1 MQHIDLAEKQIPFPV
16 AATTC
21 YLVSELSLMLHQNHP
36 LASTAIELLDL
47 YLCLWECY
55 VIKSAFKIRLEEERR
70 LLRSSNDWLAREND
84 RIHEACTNQALLLWD
99 RRQAFDLVQQGVFE
113 ILQSSDRRSYQMSE
127 LP

>member
-1 MQHIDLAEKQIPFPV
+1 MV
-16 AATTC
+16 ATPC
-21 YLVSELSLMLHQNHP
+21 SLVSELKLLLRKNFA

-55 VIKSAFKIRLEEERR
+55 VIKSASKIRLGEERR
-70 LLRSSNDWLAREND
+70 LLRSSNDWLARENE

-99 RRQAFDLVQQGVFE
+99 RRQAFDSVQRGVFE
-113 ILQSSDRRSYQMSE
+113 ILQGSDRGSCRMSE

>member
-1 MQHIDLAEKQIPFPV
+1 M

-21 YLVSELSLMLHQNHP
+21 SLASELKLLLRKNFA

-55 VIKSAFKIRLEEERR
+55 VIKSASKIRLEEERR
-70 LLRSSNDWLAREND
+70 LLRSSNDWLARENE

-99 RRQAFDLVQQGVFE
+99 RRQAFDSVQRGVFE
-113 ILQSSDRRSYQMSE
+113 ILQSSDRR
-127 LP
+127 